1 AAVEDL
7 ATTCLD
13 LVDGPLVA
21 GDRALIDHRAHPVLG
36 LGRITDR
43 DLGGPLHE
51 PVDEVVVHRLLHVD
65 PGGGRALL
73 TAEAE
78 GGAGD
83 AFDRGVD
90 VGAGGDDH
98 RVLAAHLGHDGLGAG
113 LVGGPVDAHSDV
125 IGPGE

>member
-1 AAVEDL
+1 
-7 ATTCLD
+7 
-13 LVDGPLVA
+13 
-21 GDRALIDHRAHPVLG
+21 
-36 LGRITDR
+36 
-43 DLGGPLHE
+43 

-125 IGPGE
+125 IGPGEGDPVHPVVVGEVVAHHRAAAADHVERFRGQTGFLHHLVEVERHQGARV